1 MKKRFFS
8 FLFIL
13 CLMFTFNSCAIQKA
27 FKPKWTQN
35 PKIEIVN
42 SQTVIFRDV
51 VKVEIISNNPYQITY
66 VYDLIRFKP
75 VTVVKGSFNIDLKR
89 GDYLIQ
95 SNRKITKTYYDVIV
109 E

>member
-1 MKKRFFS
+1 MIRKFNILYLVS
-8 FLFIL
+8 LLFIL
-13 CLMFTFNSCAIQKA
+13 NSCATQKQT
-27 FKPKWTQN
+27 KPKWTQN

-51 VKVEIISNNPYQITY
+51 VKVEMFSNNPYQITY

-75 VTVVKGSFNIDLKR
+75 VKTVKGTFTIDLKR

-95 SNRKITKTYYDVIV
+95 SNRKITKTYYDVMV